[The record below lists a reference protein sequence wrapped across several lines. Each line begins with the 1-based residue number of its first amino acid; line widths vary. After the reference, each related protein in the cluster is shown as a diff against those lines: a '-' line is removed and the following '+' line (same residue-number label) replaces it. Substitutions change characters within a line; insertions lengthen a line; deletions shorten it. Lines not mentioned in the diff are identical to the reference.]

1 MNMNKFFKKILLVVL
16 VVISVTATN
25 STALQAASIAG
36 KTEAN
41 AIELKIGKKKTSK
54 FWTGSNSSIYYVVAT
69 PSRGGLSIDIDAKKL
84 GTSATVQI
92 YKTGVESFSE
102 TQVIK
107 YNKNKKVTK
116 GTMTSEYILPV
127 GNYIV
132 QITPGKIIKSSKSIQ
147 VTAKFKAADFDDN
160 EPNNVEE
167 NAQTIQISNKAKTYN
182 MFLTTWNIYDDND
195 VMDCMKFDLKK
206 DAKLNLSLSSKVYMD
221 NVKVLIRQK
230 SETGYITLKTYDM
243 VGGKLSEQIDLQ
255 KGNYCIKVWCT
266 DATNK
271 IQMPYSLKIFAK

>member
-1 MNMNKFFKKILLVVL
+1 MDRFFKKLLLVVL
-16 VVISVTATN
+16 VVISVTTTN
-25 STALQAASIAG
+25 SSVLQAASIAG

-54 FWTGSNSSIYYVVAT
+54 FWTGSNASIYYVVAT
-69 PSRGGLSIDIDAKKL
+69 PSQGRLSIDVDAKKL
-84 GTSATVQI
+84 GTSATIQI
-92 YKTGVESFSE
+92 HKTGVESFSE

-132 QITPGKIIKSSKSIQ
+132 QITPGKIIKSSKSIN
-147 VTAKFKAADFDDN
+147 VTAKFKAVDFDDI

-167 NAQTIQISNKAKTYN
+167 NAQTIQISEKAKTYN
-182 MFLTTWNIYDDND
+182 MFLTTWNIYDEND

-230 SETGYITLKTYDM
+230 NETGYITLKSYDM
-243 VGGKLSEQIDLQ
+243 VGGKLSEQVELE
-255 KGNYCIKVWCT
+255 KGTYCIKVWCT

-271 IQMPYSLKIFAK
+271 IQMPYTLKIFAK